1 MSGGRRGGWGVV
13 ERLEEGEA
21 LCPLHPAG
29 APPLPYVFY
38 TRFFCAKCCYRFTKK
53 KKGGQEMQWKGVRK
67 RV

>member
-29 APPLPYVFY
+29 APPPLPYVFY

-53 KKGGQEMQWKGVRK
+53 KD
-67 RV
+67 